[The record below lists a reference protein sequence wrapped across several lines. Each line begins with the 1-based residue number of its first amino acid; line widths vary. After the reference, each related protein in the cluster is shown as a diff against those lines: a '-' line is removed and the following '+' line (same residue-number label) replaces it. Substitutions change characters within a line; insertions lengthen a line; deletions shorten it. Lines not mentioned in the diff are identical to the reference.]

1 MIANDQASW
10 KLQKTKKNRIEIG
23 QCVVILYH
31 FFDIAKLPKNL
42 PEMVKLAKMA
52 KFDKVDNLI
61 HHFLGHK

>member
-1 MIANDQASW
+1 MIANDQALW
-10 KLQKTKKNRIEIG
+10 KLQKTKNRIEIG

-42 PEMVKLAKMA
+42 TEMVKLAKMA

>member
-1 MIANDQASW
+1 MIKLY
-10 KLQKTKKNRIEIG
+10 KLQKTKYRIEIG

-31 FFDIAKLPKNL
+31 FFDIAKLQKNL

>member
-1 MIANDQASW
+1 MI
-10 KLQKTKKNRIEIG
+10 KLCESFKKQKNRIKIG

-31 FFDIAKLPKNL
+31 LFDIAKLPKNL

-61 HHFLGHK
+61 HHFLGQKK